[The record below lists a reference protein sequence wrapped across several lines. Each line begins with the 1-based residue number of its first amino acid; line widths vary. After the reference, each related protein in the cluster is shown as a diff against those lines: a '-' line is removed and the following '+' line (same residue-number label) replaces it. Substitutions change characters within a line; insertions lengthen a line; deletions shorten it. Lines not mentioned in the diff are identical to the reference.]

1 MIADMIII
9 KRPNQ
14 IVTELFI
21 RGKNSTFLLV
31 LSQSYFAVPKDVKL
45 NCTHFFIIKI
55 LKKWDLQQME
65 FNHSLHID
73 YKDFIDCYKKCTTK
87 PYCLL
92 VTDATLASDS
102 LSCLRRTLLGRI

>member
-1 MIADMIII
+1 MNTQLLAKVLIVFDRMIADMIII

-55 LKKWDLQQME
+55 LKK
-65 FNHSLHID
+65 
-73 YKDFIDCYKKCTTK
+73 
-87 PYCLL
+87 
-92 VTDATLASDS
+92 
-102 LSCLRRTLLGRI
+102 